1 MRVASSSGPKF
12 VDSFS
17 DASLHYVSIGRIT
30 MAEREKIQGSRLD
43 HLEELA
49 EELIKENPEESVVK
63 AHMKA
68 AGLKYT
74 GDQCE
79 RLEIVLVQL
88 DEARKNRKQSNAK
101 DLR

>member
-1 MRVASSSGPKF
+1 MSG
-12 VDSFS
+12 
-17 DASLHYVSIGRIT
+17 T
-30 MAEREKIQGSRLD
+30 EKIQGSRLD

-49 EELIKENPEESVVK
+49 EELIKENPEETLVK

-74 GDQCE
+74 DDTCE
-79 RLEIVLVQL
+79 RLELVLFQL
-88 DEARKNRKQSNAK
+88 DEARRNRKTPNAK